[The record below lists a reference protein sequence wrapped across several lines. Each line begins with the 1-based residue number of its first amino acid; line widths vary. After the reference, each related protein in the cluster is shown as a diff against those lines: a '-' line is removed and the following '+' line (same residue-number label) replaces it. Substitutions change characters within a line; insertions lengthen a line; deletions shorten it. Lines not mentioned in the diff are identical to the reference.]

1 MTPSLTLEWN
11 SILPWL
17 VLSAT
22 IVVSLVTDLCV
33 KEGKKEWVGGVAM
46 GGLVLTGICILVS
59 CWGREVIGF
68 NGMVSS
74 DPLSLFL
81 DLLILLCA
89 AFALLLSFQYVE
101 REGIQLGEY
110 YILLLI
116 STLGM
121 MVMVHA
127 INFIVL
133 FVGLEILS
141 LPLYILCGLRRNRAG
156 SIEAALKY
164 FLLGSFAS
172 ALFLFGVAW
181 LYVWTGSTQI
191 VALRSFTSPL
201 FSGSLGFWFAVSLI
215 WVGLAFKIAA
225 APFHMW
231 VPDVYEGA
239 PTSITAFM
247 AAGVKVAA
255 IGVVVR
261 MAALIFPFLAAVD
274 WKSVFWV
281 LAALSMVVGNGVA
294 VAQTNIKRMLAYSS
308 IAHAGYLLVG
318 LTAANAVG
326 FTGILFY
333 LFVYALMT
341 FGSFGVVIAFG
352 EKGDEKLCLEDYI
365 GMGWKRPFLG
375 FAMIVVMFSLAGLPP
390 TAGFIGKFYLFSGA
404 VEAGY
409 PGLAV
414 LGVLTSVVS
423 AFYYLRV
430 LMYMYMKETPSTTAP
445 HGSSLVLTPGDIAVL
460 LSIVGLLC
468 FGIFP
473 SKLLALVQKTVTY
486 LL

>member
-1 MTPSLTLEWN
+1 MIHFPTFDWN

-17 VLSAT
+17 VLSGT
-22 IVVSLVTDLCV
+22 ILVMLVVDLCV
-33 KEGKKEWVGGVAM
+33 KKKGWVGVVAM
-46 GGLVLTGICILVS
+46 VGLILTGISILAA
-59 CWGREVIGF
+59 WNREVIGF
-68 NGMVSS
+68 NGLVSS

-81 DLLILLCA
+81 DLLIVLCA
-89 AFALLLSFQYVE
+89 AFALLLSFQYID
-101 REGIQLGEY
+101 REGISLGEY

-116 STLGM
+116 SALGM

-127 INFIVL
+127 IDFMVL

-141 LPLYILCGLRRNRAG
+141 VPIYILSGFRRHRVD
-156 SIEAALKY
+156 SVEAALKY

-172 ALFLFGVAW
+172 ALFLFGIAW

-201 FSGSLGFWFAVSLI
+201 FSESLGFWFAVSLI

-231 VPDVYEGA
+231 APDVYEGA

-255 IGVVVR
+255 IGVAVR
-261 MAALIFPFLAAVD
+261 IAALVFPFLGSID
-274 WKSVFWV
+274 WKSIFWV
-281 LAALSMVVGNGVA
+281 LAALSMVVGNVA
-294 VAQTNIKRMLAYSS
+294 AMAQTNIKRMLAYSS

-318 LTAANAVG
+318 IVAANAVG

-333 LFVYALMT
+333 LLVYALMT
-341 FGSFGVVIAFG
+341 FGSFGVVIALG
-352 EKGDEKLCLEDYI
+352 EKGDEKLRLEDYS
-365 GMGWKRPFLG
+365 GAGWRHPFLG
-375 FAMIVVMFSLAGLPP
+375 FAMIVAMFSLAGLPP
-390 TAGFIGKFYLFSGA
+390 TAGFIGKFYLFTGA
-404 VEAGY
+404 VKAGY
-409 PGLAV
+409 TGLAV

-430 LMYMYMKETPSTTAP
+430 LMYMYMKETPSTTP
-445 HGSSLVLTPGDIAVL
+445 GSSLVFTPNGIAIF
-460 LSIVGLLC
+460 LSMVGLLY
-468 FGIFP
+468 FGVLP
-473 SKLLALVQKTVTY
+473 SKLIALVHKSVAY